1 MGGCQPGV
9 NDRPKIMEGR
19 FTYGCWASLVFT
31 RSRRIM
37 IVTSVSVPV
46 SVPETSLLAALSAGG
61 RAAIFPVKFICSTV
75 EVAGR
80 PAGTSRSV
88 LLLRGWLC
96 GVARDGQ
103 VEQDHGVV
111 VGGAGLG

>member
-1 MGGCQPGV
+1 
-9 NDRPKIMEGR
+9 MEGR
-19 FTYGCWASLVFT
+19 FTYGCWASFLVLAQ
-31 RSRRIM
+31 SKRIM
-37 IVTSVSVPV
+37 IVTGISVPV
-46 SVPETSLLAALSAGG
+46 SVPETSVLAALSAGTRG
-61 RAAIFPVKFICSTV
+61 DIPCQFICSMV
-75 EVAGR
+75 EAAGR
-80 PAGTSRSV
+80 PACTSPSV